1 MKAKPA
7 DLQVPAPQGPL
18 SALSRPQ
25 LRLLDRGL
33 ASVDSMSEA
42 EPGKRASAATLNAG
56 QAAVDAVNAL
66 WGRP

>member
-1 MKAKPA
+1 
-7 DLQVPAPQGPL
+7 
-18 SALSRPQ
+18 
-25 LRLLDRGL
+25 
-33 ASVDSMSEA
+33 MSEA